1 MRILVPFMN
10 PTNTLPGEGALSGGI
25 EKFIIQIQET
35 FDDVKIIQL
44 PFVLTKMNS
53 KKFRDIVED
62 DTNQIIVLFEE
73 EYPELAEEF
82 QNIQEEMYEMFARKH
97 MDYGLN
103 NIALGGNL
111 TNQEDKKFSLTGLCI
126 RLTDKISRLK
136 NLLINGKN
144 FVEGENMEDTFI
156 DIANYGIIGLL
167 VGRDKWKK

>member
-1 MRILVPFMN
+1 MDPIK
-10 PTNTLPGEGALSGGI
+10 A
-25 EKFIIQIQET
+25 
-35 FDDVKIIQL
+35 
-44 PFVLTKMNS
+44 
-53 KKFRDIVED
+53 
-62 DTNQIIVLFEE
+62 FEE

-103 NIALGGNL
+103 NIDLGGNL

-144 FVEGENMEDTFI
+144 FVEGESMEDTFI